1 MGLHFMNRTPGQRFL
16 SRLVS
21 WLPGLNGLFAL
32 AVIPGVLIGLGL
44 SYAIYQN
51 GRTTL
56 EQGSLQTAR
65 ALLRAVDSD
74 LATVESLALA
84 LSQSEL
90 LREGRLE
97 DFHRQASDVIRLA
110 GVGHNAVVSNL
121 QGQQLLNTAMP
132 TGAKLPE
139 HGDRAQFVLA
149 LQSGHP
155 VLSNLYRGPVLGRLV
170 ISVDVPVLRNGEPV
184 YVLSLGILPD
194 HFNAL
199 MAGQGLPEGWIATV
213 LDSTDVVVGRNRLAE
228 STVGKSATPDLRKQI
243 ALHGQGIMSSR
254 SLEGIPT
261 FIAFAKSG
269 LTGWTIVV
277 GMNQSVLYEELYDLQ
292 LLVALAVV
300 GLLVSGVLFSWLFGT
315 HMRRSL
321 RALGSAIEGTPD
333 QDGPALAPTNSGIR
347 EIDQLARKFNAMQ
360 ETNLAMEQRI
370 RDMAFHDPLT
380 GLANRRLLVD
390 RLEQTLAR
398 NHRGGEFAALLFFD
412 LDNFK
417 PLNDTHGHGAGDV
430 LLEEVAVRLQG
441 QVRETDTVARFG
453 GDEFVVLLTRLGS
466 EPVQAFEQASALAE
480 TLRDV
485 LSRPYELVTGQ
496 EGEPTV
502 QHVCTASVG
511 VAVFSTE
518 LPDADAVVDQAD
530 AAMYRAKQAGRNR
543 VVATLG
549 RQGGTA
555 S

>member
-1 MGLHFMNRTPGQRFL
+1 MNRTPGQRLL
-16 SRLVS
+16 SRIAS

-51 GRTTL
+51 ERTTL

-90 LREGRLE
+90 LRDGRLE
-97 DFHRQASDVIRLA
+97 DFHKQASEVIRLA

-121 QGQQLLNTAMP
+121 QGQQLLNTALP
-132 TGAKLPE
+132 PGAALPE
-139 HGDRAQFVLA
+139 HGDRAQFVAA

-155 VLSNLYRGPVLGRLV
+155 VLSNLYRGPVLSRPV
-170 ISVDVPVLRNGEPV
+170 ISVDVPVLRNGEPL

-199 MAGQGLPEGWIATV
+199 MAGQGLPPGWIATV
-213 LDSTDVVVGRNRLAE
+213 LDGADVVVGRNRLAE
-228 STVGKSATPDLRKQI
+228 ASVGKSATPDLREQI
-243 ALHGQGIMSSR
+243 ALHGQGVMSSR

-261 FIAFAKSG
+261 FIAYAKSG

-277 GMNQSVLYEELYDLQ
+277 GMNQSVLYEDLYDLQ
-292 LLVALAVV
+292 LLVALAVLA
-300 GLLVSGVLFSWLFGT
+300 LLVSGVVFSWLFSS
-315 HMRRSL
+315 HMRRAL
-321 RALGSAIEGTPD
+321 RALGAATERSPD
-333 QDGPALAPTNSGIR
+333 QETPAFAPTNSGIR

-360 ETNLAMEQRI
+360 EANQAMEQRI
-370 RDMAFHDPLT
+370 REMAFHDPLT
-380 GLANRRLLVD
+380 GLANRRLLFD
-390 RLEQTLAR
+390 RLEQTLAS
-398 NHRGGEFAALLFFD
+398 NHRSGEFAALMFFD

-430 LLEEVAVRLQG
+430 LLEEVAVRLKG
-441 QVRETDTVARFG
+441 QVRDTDTVARFG

-466 EPVQAFEQASALAE
+466 DPVQAFERASALAE
-480 TLRDV
+480 TMRDV
-485 LSRPYELVTGQ
+485 LSRPYQLTSGDAGTPAVLHE
-496 EGEPTV
+496 
-502 QHVCTASVG
+502 CTASVG

-518 LPDADAVVDQAD
+518 LPDADAVVDHAD

-549 RQGGTA
+549 RQGGKV